1 MDLMKLIKGTETGDC
16 VARLL
21 FTWNAD
27 HPDAEKA
34 KETFI
39 SAIKARMPQQ
49 ARLNLSSAEK
59 LSDSIGRYLI
69 KNDTEMYAAV
79 KIGSAMMFA
88 ALANRETENAALVRS
103 AAESFI
109 SDIPDGIADDREAL
123 SEIIFSEKQGR
134 EKLIEIFKLLRD

>member
-1 MDLMKLIKGTETGDC
+1 MDLMKLIKGTDIGDC

-59 LSDSIGRYLI
+59 LSNSIDRYLI

-79 KIGSAMMFA
+79 KIGSAMMLA
-88 ALANRETENAALVRS
+88 ALANRETGKRRS
-103 AAESFI
+103 CAV
-109 SDIPDGIADDREAL
+109 G
-123 SEIIFSEKQGR
+123 GR
-134 EKLIEIFKLLRD
+134 EFHFGYSGRNCGRP

>member
-1 MDLMKLIKGTETGDC
+1 MDLMKLIKGTDIGDC

-59 LSDSIGRYLI
+59 LSNSIDRYLI

-88 ALANRETENAALVRS
+88 ALANRDGKRRS
-103 AAESFI
+103 CAV
-109 SDIPDGIADDREAL
+109 G
-123 SEIIFSEKQGR
+123 GR
-134 EKLIEIFKLLRD
+134 EFHFGYSGRNCGRPRGTQRNHLFRKRGQGKAD

>member
-1 MDLMKLIKGTETGDC
+1 MDLMKLIKGTDIGDC

-59 LSDSIGRYLI
+59 LSNSIDRYLI

-88 ALANRETENAALVRS
+88 ALANRETGKRRS
-103 AAESFI
+103 CAV
-109 SDIPDGIADDREAL
+109 G
-123 SEIIFSEKQGR
+123 GR
-134 EKLIEIFKLLRD
+134 EFHFGYSGRNCGRPRGTQRNHLFRKRGQGKAD

>member
-1 MDLMKLIKGTETGDC
+1 MDLMKLIKGTDIGDC

-21 FTWNAD
+21 FAWNAD

-59 LSDSIGRYLI
+59 LSDSG
-69 KNDTEMYAAV
+69 
-79 KIGSAMMFA
+79 
-88 ALANRETENAALVRS
+88 
-103 AAESFI
+103 
-109 SDIPDGIADDREAL
+109 
-123 SEIIFSEKQGR
+123 GR
-134 EKLIEIFKLLRD
+134 EFHFGYSGRNCGRPRGTQRNHLFRKTGQGKID

>member
-1 MDLMKLIKGTETGDC
+1 MDLMKLIKGTDIGDC

-49 ARLNLSSAEK
+49 A
-59 LSDSIGRYLI
+59 G
-69 KNDTEMYAAV
+69 
-79 KIGSAMMFA
+79 
-88 ALANRETENAALVRS
+88 
-103 AAESFI
+103 
-109 SDIPDGIADDREAL
+109 
-123 SEIIFSEKQGR
+123 
-134 EKLIEIFKLLRD
+134 

>member
-1 MDLMKLIKGTETGDC
+1 MDLMKLIKGTDIGDC

-59 LSDSIGRYLI
+59 LSASIDRLRPLPTAKRKTPLLCGRRPRVSFRI
-69 KNDTEMYAAV
+69 FRTELRTTV
-79 KIGSAMMFA
+79 K
-88 ALANRETENAALVRS
+88 RS
-103 AAESFI
+103 AKSSFPKKRAGK
-109 SDIPDGIADDREAL
+109 S
-123 SEIIFSEKQGR
+123 
-134 EKLIEIFKLLRD
+134 

>member
-1 MDLMKLIKGTETGDC
+1 MDLMKLIKGTDIGDC

-59 LSDSIGRYLI
+59 LSDSIDRYLI

-79 KIGSAMMFA
+79 KIGSAMMLA
-88 ALANRETENAALVRS
+88 ALANRETPLLCGRRPRVSFRIFRTELRTTVKHS
-103 AAESFI
+103 AKSSFPKKRAGK
-109 SDIPDGIADDREAL
+109 S
-123 SEIIFSEKQGR
+123 
-134 EKLIEIFKLLRD
+134 